1 MERIPV
7 WDLPVRL
14 FHWLLAGCFVAAFG
28 IAQLV
33 DDDSAAFAVHMLLG
47 GVMAFTVVLRLVWG
61 LVGSRHA
68 RLKAFAYGPAAV
80 VAYVR
85 GALAGEDERHVGH
98 NPGAGVAIF
107 LIFALVLG
115 LATTGA
121 LMGQVGEAFE
131 EVHEVLAYALLTVV
145 GLHVAGV
152 VWHLVR
158 HRENIVRS
166 MIDGAK
172 LGDPAD
178 AIPSAHPAVAVVF
191 LLLTGLW
198 GWGLVS
204 GYDRAGSQVRLP
216 LVGVTLALGEG
227 EHEHGHGHEGRWRGE
242 HDDGDDD

>member
-1 MERIPV
+1 M
-7 WDLPVRL
+7 
-14 FHWLLAGCFVAAFG
+14 
-28 IAQLV
+28 
-33 DDDSAAFAVHMLLG
+33 
-47 GVMAFTVVLRLVWG
+47 
-61 LVGSRHA
+61 
-68 RLKAFAYGPAAV
+68 
-80 VAYVR
+80 
-85 GALAGEDERHVGH
+85 
-98 NPGAGVAIF
+98 
-107 LIFALVLG
+107 
-115 LATTGA
+115 
-121 LMGQVGEAFE
+121 
-131 EVHEVLAYALLTVV
+131 LAYALLTVV

-216 LVGVTLALGEG
+216 LVGSPSPWARVSTSTGTDTRAAGAANTTTATTTDAARPRGLRRPGSLG
-227 EHEHGHGHEGRWRGE
+227 
-242 HDDGDDD
+242 